1 MIDCL
6 HHYIRKLLLQRKIM
20 EAVKKNDVKCA
31 GPEEMKAREQQVDTL
46 KEMIRQLEECKV
58 KEASTSEATVEALK
72 KQSEGL
78 LLEYDRCD
86 DAEQQKMK
94 TVDTHPQG
102 DNSKGRFYQ
111 KCKLI
116 GTVHSDN
123 KGDQRQQSNHP
134 HRLTDFAGLR
144 NEVLN
149 DPAAKEASGLGLQ
162 DIRKVQPSFKPNAE
176 PSSLIHL
183 AKPGNWCFTGG
194 LLGPDGADRYLEKW
208 CNRTQNK
215 GPSGSSNN
223 TDSLI
228 SVGAGGRG
236 GTVKVLR
243 SLSQTTMFYK
253 LSDGGREYRFS
264 KKIQI

>member
-1 MIDCL
+1 
-6 HHYIRKLLLQRKIM
+6 
-20 EAVKKNDVKCA
+20 
-31 GPEEMKAREQQVDTL
+31 MKD
-46 KEMIRQLEECKV
+46 
-58 KEASTSEATVEALK
+58 
-72 KQSEGL
+72 
-78 LLEYDRCD
+78 YDSLGCD

-183 AKPGNWCFTGG
+183 AKPGMLQF
-194 LLGPDGADRYLEKW
+194 P
-208 CNRTQNK
+208 
-215 GPSGSSNN
+215 
-223 TDSLI
+223 
-228 SVGAGGRG
+228 
-236 GTVKVLR
+236 
-243 SLSQTTMFYK
+243 
-253 LSDGGREYRFS
+253 
-264 KKIQI
+264 IQHFEDYFNL